1 VILGGG
7 TAGLTLAR
15 RLAEDARYTVAVVNA
30 GDFAAFANGNWSQI
44 PAFAAMFGGSNPVLK
59 NPLLDWGQYTSR
71 QSQLD
76 DRIIFYPSGKV
87 LGGGSARN
95 YMWFPRAP
103 EGALKKWADLTG
115 DESYLFDNMLPFYK
129 KAATFTT
136 PSTVTRFSNSTP
148 IFDASLY
155 DEEGGPVQATY
166 PNWANPI
173 SSWLEKGF
181 KGLGLSLLPGALA
194 DGKIFGY
201 AWPASSM
208 DAKTQSRSSAETS
221 YLREVLKETTNLNLY
236 KNTMAK
242 KIMFDGDKK
251 AIGALV
257 ESDGVEYPLYATKEV
272 IVSAGFVRSPQ
283 LLMASGVGPA
293 NTLEKLGIDVVAD
306 LPGVGQNMW
315 DHALVSP
322 TYQVDLLT
330 HSGFSDPAVIVEQTI
345 NYRQSKTGMLTNNG
359 GDILAFSKLPE
370 GSISSST
377 VADINAFSEDWPH
390 IQFMPLD
397 AYLGWN
403 NNSLDA
409 PVGNYISPMVA
420 LTAPFSRGNITITSD
435 NTNDHPILSP
445 NWLLDPRDQ
454 EMVVAAFKRARQLLT
469 QEETKKVIVGD
480 ETFPGLDVASDEDI
494 LALAQKQIFPS
505 HHGSCT
511 CKMGK
516 ESDSMAVL
524 DSQAR
529 VYGLKNLRVVDASSF
544 PVLPPGAPCYT
555 VYAFAEKIAAD
566 ILSGDEKVKP
576 RFATTQIQDLY

>member
-1 VILGGG
+1 
-7 TAGLTLAR
+7 
-15 RLAEDARYTVAVVNA
+15 
-30 GDFAAFANGNWSQI
+30 
-44 PAFAAMFGGSNPVLK
+44 
-59 NPLLDWGQYTSR
+59 
-71 QSQLD
+71 
-76 DRIIFYPSGKV
+76 
-87 LGGGSARN
+87 
-95 YMWFPRAP
+95 
-103 EGALKKWADLTG
+103 
-115 DESYLFDNMLPFYK
+115 
-129 KAATFTT
+129 
-136 PSTVTRFSNSTP
+136 
-148 IFDASLY
+148 
-155 DEEGGPVQATY
+155 
-166 PNWANPI
+166 
-173 SSWLEKGF
+173 
-181 KGLGLSLLPGALA
+181 
-194 DGKIFGY
+194 
-201 AWPASSM
+201 
-208 DAKTQSRSSAETS
+208 
-221 YLREVLKETTNLNLY
+221 
-236 KNTMAK
+236 
-242 KIMFDGDKK
+242 
-251 AIGALV
+251 
-257 ESDGVEYPLYATKEV
+257 
-272 IVSAGFVRSPQ
+272 
-283 LLMASGVGPA
+283 
-293 NTLEKLGIDVVAD
+293 
-306 LPGVGQNMW
+306 
-315 DHALVSP
+315 
-322 TYQVDLLT
+322 
-330 HSGFSDPAVIVEQTI
+330 
-345 NYRQSKTGMLTNNG
+345 MLTNNG

-435 NTNDHPILSP
+435 NTNDHPVLSP

-469 QEETKKVIVGD
+469 QEETKEVIVGD